1 MNNNILRAQFDNFPD
16 KPNYS
21 QLISVLLLG
30 EDFRE
35 HAFLLLRDL

>member
-1 MNNNILRAQFDNFPD
+1 MSNNIVRVQFDNFPD

-21 QLISVLLLG
+21 QLISALLFG

-35 HAFLLLRDL
+35 HFFLLLWDL